1 MEVEKKPRKP
11 ETGHFLS
18 SISSLPSPPFSS
30 SSSMTIL
37 LVLFFHVFV
46 SCPVSVVAAGVASF
60 TPKDNILIDC
70 GANSKPDVPDGRAFK
85 TDQEA
90 SGYLKTKN
98 DVQVSVSAIVSS
110 PIYLN
115 AKVFPEEATY
125 SFTLKRPGY
134 HWVRLHF
141 FAMKD
146 KQYDLQQATF
156 SVSANRYA
164 LLHNFKINNDSVPV
178 LKEYL
183 LNMNDPTLTLKFE
196 PMKNSFA
203 FINAIEVVSVPDSL
217 LTDEG
222 TSLYPVNKF
231 SGLTKHGYQVV
242 YRVNMGGPLITSNND
257 TLGRTWIPD
266 VDYLE
271 EKNSAKEASTSVNSI
286 IYTTVTPSIAPAT
299 VYSTLTEMSDIST
312 AANVSWKFNVDKSFD
327 YLLRLH
333 FCDIVSKSIN
343 ELYFNVYVN
352 GKMAI
357 SGLDLS
363 ALAGYRLAVPYY
375 KDIVVNSSLFSDG
388 LKVQIG
394 PTNQDSGK
402 SNAILNGLEVMKMSN
417 SAGSL
422 DGEFG
427 AEYSGESG
435 VSHNGTVVVIGIAMA
450 LGASLG
456 LFAMIYKWKKRPQG
470 WQKSHSFSS
479 WLLPLQVDHSVLS
492 KGSGSQKSNLCT
504 GLGRNFTLAEL
515 QEATKNFNS
524 SVIIGVGGFGNV
536 YLGTIDEGTQV
547 AVKRGNPQSEQGVTE
562 FHTEIQMLSKLRHR
576 HLVSLIGYCNENS
589 EMILVYEYMSNGPFR
604 DHLYGKNLPPLSWKQ
619 RLQICIGAAR
629 GLHYLHTGTAQGI
642 IHRDVKTTNIL
653 LDDAFVAKVADFGL
667 SKDTPM
673 GQTHVSTAVK
683 GSFGYLDPEYFRS
696 QQLTEKSDVYSFGVV
711 LLESLCAR
719 PAINPQLPREQVN
732 LADWAMQW
740 KRKDLLEKVI
750 DPHLVDSINQESM
763 KKFVEAAEKC
773 LAESGVDR
781 PSMGDVLWNLEYA
794 LQLQEA
800 FTEGKMDDTKS
811 SDASA
816 ASQLSIVVASAT
828 PINPIDNNHPVS
840 NPEDNKGLAEVH
852 AIGDHSETAM
862 FAQFQSL
869 NGR

>member
-1 MEVEKKPRKP
+1 MEIEKKPRKP
-11 ETGHFLS
+11 ETDHFLS
-18 SISSLPSPPFSS
+18 SVS

-37 LVLFFHVFV
+37 LVLFLYVFV
-46 SCPVSVVAAGVASF
+46 PCPASVFAANVASF
-60 TPKDNILIDC
+60 TPEDNILIDC
-70 GANSKPDVPDGRAFK
+70 GANSRPQVPDGRAFK
-85 TDQEA
+85 TDKEA
-90 SGYLKTKN
+90 SEYLKTKN
-98 DVQVSVSAIVSS
+98 DVQVSVSAIVPS

-141 FAMKD
+141 FAMED
-146 KQYDLQQATF
+146 KQYDLRQATF
-156 SVSANRYA
+156 SVSVNRYA
-164 LLHNFKINNDSVPV
+164 LLHNFKINNNSKPV

-217 LTDEG
+217 ITDEG
-222 TSLYPVNKF
+222 TSLLPVNKF
-231 SGLTKHGYQVV
+231 SSLTKHAYQVI
-242 YRVNMGGPLITSNND
+242 YRINMGGPLITSKND

-266 VDYLE
+266 AEYLE
-271 EKNSAKEASTSVNSI
+271 EKNSAKEASTSVSFI
-286 IYTTVTPSIAPAT
+286 RYPTTVTPLIAPAT
-299 VYSTLTEMSDIST
+299 VYSTLTEMGDT
-312 AANVSWKFNVDKSFD
+312 GKATNVSWKFNVDRAFD
-327 YLLRLH
+327 YLLRMH
-333 FCDIVSKSIN
+333 FCDIVSKSVN
-343 ELYFNVYVN
+343 ELYFNVYIN
-352 GKMAI
+352 GRMAI
-357 SGLDLS
+357 SKLDLS
-363 ALAGYRLAVPYY
+363 TLGGSRLAVPYY
-375 KDIVVNSSLFSDG
+375 KDIVVNSSLISDG
-388 LKVQIG
+388 LKVQVG
-394 PTNQDSGK
+394 PLNEETGK
-402 SNAILNGLEVMKMSN
+402 RNAILNGLEVMKMSN
-417 SAGSL
+417 SADSL
-422 DGEFG
+422 AGEFA
-427 AEYSGESG
+427 AEDGGESG
-435 VSHNGTVVVIGIAMA
+435 LSHKGMIAVVGIAMA
-450 LGASLG
+450 FGASLG
-456 LFAMIYKWKKRPQG
+456 LGAMMYKWKKRPQD
-470 WQKSHSFSS
+470 WQKRNSFSS
-479 WLLPLQVDHSVLS
+479 WLLPLHVGDHSYLS
-492 KGSGSQKSNLCT
+492 KGSGSQKTNLCT
-504 GLGRNFTLAEL
+504 GLGRHFTLADL
-515 QEATKNFNS
+515 QEATKNFDS

-547 AVKRGNPQSEQGVTE
+547 AVKRANPQSEQGIAE
-562 FHTEIQMLSKLRHR
+562 FNTEIQMLSKLRHR
-576 HLVSLIGYCNENS
+576 HLVSLIGYCDEND

-629 GLHYLHTGTAQGI
+629 GLHYLHTGTTQGI

-683 GSFGYLDPEYFRS
+683 GSFGYLDPEYFRT

-750 DPHLVDSINQESM
+750 DPHLVGSINPESM
-763 KKFVEAAEKC
+763 KKFAEAAEKC

-781 PSMGDVLWNLEYA
+781 PPMGDVLWHLEYA

-800 FTEGKMDDTKS
+800 FEGKLEDETKS
-811 SDASA
+811 SDASG
-816 ASQLSIVVASAT
+816 ASQPSIVVASAT
-828 PINPIDNNHPVS
+828 PINSNHPVS
-840 NPEDNKGLAEVH
+840 NPED
-852 AIGDHSETAM
+852 SENSEHCS
-862 FAQFQSL
+862 F
-869 NGR
+869 